1 MAKIPSQPHR
11 QPAVLLTGFG
21 PFPGMPDNASARLAR
36 ALAMDAAKAFP
47 AFRFAAEILPT
58 EWGAVPQRLRALAAA
73 VNPVLVLHFGVTR
86 ETVGFR
92 IETRGG
98 NACQLT
104 SDAAG
109 LTPRAPYLKQDGA
122 DWHSVTIPTG
132 AIVARLIA
140 LGLPAALSDD
150 AGGYLCNALL
160 YHSLADT
167 RAQSGASYG
176 CGFIHIPADLT
187 GPPLSFDDAVRGAV
201 EIIGVCLSAD
211 AAWDLS

>member
-1 MAKIPSQPHR
+1 MASIRSQANR

-21 PFPGMPDNASARLAR
+21 PFPGMPDNASGRLVR
-36 ALAMDAAKAFP
+36 ALAVDAAQVFAG
-47 AFRFAAEILPT
+47 FRFAAEILPA
-58 EWGAVPQRLRALAAA
+58 EWSAVPQRLRALTAA

-86 ETVGFR
+86 ETAGLR

-109 LTPRAPYLKQDGA
+109 LTPLAPYLRQDGA

-132 AIVARLIA
+132 AIVARLTA

-160 YHSLADT
+160 YHSLADC
-167 RAQSGASYG
+167 GALPGANYR

-187 GPPLSFDDAVRGAV
+187 GPPLAFDDAVRGAV
-201 EIIGVCLSAD
+201 AIIGVSLSAD
-211 AAWDLS
+211 AA